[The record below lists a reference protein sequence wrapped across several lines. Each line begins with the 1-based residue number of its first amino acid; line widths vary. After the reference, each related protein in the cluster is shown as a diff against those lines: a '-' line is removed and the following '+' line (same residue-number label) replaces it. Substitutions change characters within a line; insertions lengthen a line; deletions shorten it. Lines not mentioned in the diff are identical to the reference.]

1 MADPLRYD
9 VEVSPEAT
17 RQLAGQASGVLRA
30 MAASMTG
37 EMKRL
42 ISLPKTGRAYR
53 RGRTAVH
60 IASAPGEAPA
70 DDYGGLLGSIG
81 FIMNGD
87 LQAIVSVGAEY
98 SAYLE
103 LGTNRADGTPLIKPR
118 PYVQP
123 SIDKVRA
130 DYAGILGQTR
140 VRMNR

>member
-1 MADPLRYD
+1 MADPLRFT
-9 VEVSPEAT
+9 VEVTPQAA
-17 RQLAGQASGVLRA
+17 QQIGDQAGPILRA
-30 MAASMTG
+30 MAAGVVG

-42 ISLPKTGRAYR
+42 MSLPKSGRAYR
-53 RGRTAVH
+53 RGRRAIHV
-60 IASAPGEAPA
+60 ASAPGEAPA
-70 DDYGGLLGSIG
+70 DDYGHLLGSID
-81 FIMNGD
+81 FIMNGN

-98 SAYLE
+98 AAYLE

>member
-9 VEVSPEAT
+9 VEVTPEAV
-17 RQLAGQASGVLRA
+17 QQIGSQASMVVRA
-30 MAASMTG
+30 MASGIVA
-37 EMKRL
+37 EMQRL
-42 ISLPKTGRAYR
+42 MSLPKTGRAYR

-98 SAYLE
+98 AAYLE

-130 DYAGILGQTR
+130 EYAGILGQTR

>member
-9 VEVSPEAT
+9 VEVTPEAV
-17 RQLAGQASGVLRA
+17 QQMGSQASMVVRA
-30 MAASMTG
+30 MASGIVA
-37 EMKRL
+37 EMQRL
-42 ISLPKTGRAYR
+42 MSLPKTGRAYR

-98 SAYLE
+98 AAYLE

-130 DYAGILGQTR
+130 EYAGILGQTR